1 MDIQHAKQSNTN
13 CNFITKIIVAS
24 VSDGAQTLGQDWWLL
39 LLATLLWYAQ
49 AGTLPALLY
58 FNLTEYRLVQAH
70 PVVFKEF

>member
-24 VSDGAQTLGQDWWLL
+24 VSDGAQTLGQVAFTGYSAMVCASWHS
-39 LLATLLWYAQ
+39 ASCT
-49 AGTLPALLY
+49 
-58 FNLTEYRLVQAH
+58 LTEYRLVQAH